1 MAFGYA
7 SYYAN
12 GLNSNTQLRRSTDM
26 VYQRGGTY
34 EIVLTGTTFESDM
47 EMDVDLYGND
57 IKVGRMQLVPY
68 TVQLSGAT
76 YFYRFNL
83 RPYNYMS
90 NYVESQH
97 FSYYWK
103 NDWFTTNNTININNA
118 YPNIVKANYK
128 YGYRYVNAS
137 GTTITEYTGGT
148 PTNNYN
154 HFTNIPNCVTAT
166 GFTASGF
173 TNTGEYF
180 DYVGGQFQMAE
191 NKYILPNFD
200 QEIGTVMG
208 TGLTINTLDIYR
220 RLSPISQYLMD
231 YPTVPEMSE
240 TARFLTDAPR
250 IQYIQPEEN
259 YVLWYLNGQSGD
271 RQVIEADYA
280 VFTLY
285 DSNNNQL
292 GTNGY
297 WYQQLNLSGTTYA
310 SPTGYTD
317 NLQPFALPCGPAD
330 ISNLYLSGQTFDDVA
345 YYSVQLFYSFPTNS
359 ASRASIGPVGPV
371 SETFYFYLYN
381 NCLPEN
387 TRICFLNS
395 KGGYDYFTFKS
406 YRQDTKKI
414 KTQTYDSRYF
424 STDISGPDIDF
435 GRSVKTFGTDVD
447 QEIVLESDYLS
458 VPIAQ
463 WLEQLFMSPQVYEV
477 RPNFISP
484 MDRQD
489 KIYWDLRPLQIL
501 STEVETITKK
511 HKKLNKYRITFKSA
525 DTFFANQGF

>member
-7 SYYAN
+7 SYYSN

-47 EMDVDLYGND
+47 ELDVDLFGND
-57 IKVGRMQLVPY
+57 SKVGRMQLVPY

-103 NDWFTTNNTININNA
+103 NDWFNTNNTININNP
-118 YPNIVKANYK
+118 YPNSVKANYK
-128 YGYRYVNAS
+128 YGYRYVNS
-137 GTTITEYTGGT
+137 TGGTITEYTGGT
-148 PTNNYN
+148 PTNNLN
-154 HFTNIPNCVTAT
+154 HFTDIPYCVSDTS
-166 GFTASGF
+166 FVPSGF
-173 TNTGEYF
+173 TNTGQYF
-180 DYVGGQFQMAE
+180 DYVGGQFQMLQD
-191 NKYILPNFD
+191 KYILPNFD
-200 QEIGTVMG
+200 QEIGTVVG
-208 TGLTINTLDIYR
+208 SGLTINTVDIYR
-220 RLSPISQYLMD
+220 RLSPMSQYLMD
-231 YPTVPEMSE
+231 YPTEPEQSE
-240 TARFLTDAPR
+240 TSRFLTDAPR
-250 IQYIQPEEN
+250 IQYIQNDEN
-259 YVLWYLNGQSGD
+259 YVLWYLNGQTGD
-271 RQVIEADYA
+271 RQVIEADFA
-280 VFTLY
+280 VFQFY
-285 DSNNNQL
+285 DSNNTL
-292 GTNGY
+292 LTTNGFFE
-297 WYQQLNLSGTTYA
+297 QQLNFSGTTYE

-317 NLQPFALPCGPAD
+317 NLKIFSLPCGPAD
-330 ISNLYLSGQTFDDVA
+330 IDNLFLTGQTWDNVA
-345 YYSVQLFYSFPTNS
+345 YYTVQLFYSFPTNS
-359 ASRASIGPVGPV
+359 TFRYSLGPLGPV
-371 SETFYFYLYN
+371 SEEFYFYLYD
-381 NCLPEN
+381 NCQPEN
-387 TRICFLNS
+387 TRICFLNA
-395 KGGYDYFTFKS
+395 KGGYDYYTFTS

-414 KTQTYDSRYF
+414 RTQSYDSRYF
-424 STDISGPDIDF
+424 ATDINTPDRDY

-458 VPIAQ
+458 VPMGQ